1 MLSQTFCQLEGSSR
15 DVHPVDML
23 LYDNAESANGYKVR
37 LLASFLD
44 LPIEVRDVDIFSG
57 GSRTEEFLAINPFG
71 QIPTLILDD
80 GRILPESNAILCHLA
95 EGTPFLPTAGYDRSR
110 VLSWL
115 FFEQYSHEPYV
126 ATPRF
131 ILRHTAPDHPR
142 RAELTWR
149 LPRGKRA
156 IGVMDQT
163 LNATPFLHGETPTVA
178 DIALF
183 AYTHRGEECGIDLG
197 DFPAVQR
204 WIERVQCLP
213 RFTPMRPPAE
223 LKLVD

>member
-1 MLSQTFCQLEGSSR
+1 
-15 DVHPVDML
+15 ML
-23 LYDNAESANGYKVR
+23 LYDNSESANGYKVQ
-37 LLASFLD
+37 LLASFLG
-44 LPIEVRDVDIFSG
+44 LPLEVRQVDIFAG
-57 GSRTEEFLAINPFG
+57 ESRTPEFLALNPFG

-80 GRILPESNAILCHLA
+80 GRVLPESNAILCHLG
-95 EGTPFLPTAGYDRSR
+95 EGSAFLPSAGYDRSR

-142 RAELTWR
+142 RAELGWR
-149 LPRGKRA
+149 LARGKRA
-156 IGVMDQT
+156 IGVMDQA
-163 LNATPFLHGETPTVA
+163 LEQSPFLYGAEPTLA

-183 AYTHRGEECGIDLG
+183 AYTHRGHECGIELG
-197 DFPAVQR
+197 VFPAVQR
-204 WIERVQCLP
+204 WIERIQALP
-213 RFTPMRPPAE
+213 RFIPMLPPEE